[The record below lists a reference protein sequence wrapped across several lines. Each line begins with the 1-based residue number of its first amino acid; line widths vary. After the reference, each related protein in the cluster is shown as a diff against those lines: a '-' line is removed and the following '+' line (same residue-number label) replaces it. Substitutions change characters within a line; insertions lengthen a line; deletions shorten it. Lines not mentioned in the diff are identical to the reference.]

1 MIGCGS
7 LRVHCNEL
15 AVNNMSA
22 ILDID
27 LIAFERGDSSAR
39 RAIVDGTMRS
49 LSSGFVYVCH
59 DLSQSLLDETY
70 GKLAEFFALPQ
81 ERKDHY
87 TVPGSSGN
95 FGYTGL
101 LVETAAIS
109 DIPDWKEMLNWSA
122 PVPEGHPL
130 RRRFPDRYGDPVFPD
145 DDIPG
150 ISAVLIEFHH
160 VTLEL
165 QRWVLRILAAGLGVH
180 ESYFDLML
188 ENGGALNRA
197 LHYPS
202 MDQAPSQNHVW
213 SGEHGDINLMTALPR
228 AIGAGLQV
236 KTTDGW
242 VDVMPP
248 DQHAII
254 NTGIMLDHLTNGL
267 IPTGIHRVAAKGP
280 GERYSVIQFC
290 HPTPW
295 TMLAPIPTCV
305 TPENPLR
312 YPTIMVGDLLDQVIW
327 EINMVESGRRLND

>member
-15 AVNNMSA
+15 AVKNMSA

-81 ERKDHY
+81 ERKDRY

-122 PVPEGHPL
+122 PVPDGHPL
-130 RRRFPDRYGDPVFPD
+130 
-145 DDIPG
+145 
-150 ISAVLIEFHH
+150 
-160 VTLEL
+160 
-165 QRWVLRILAAGLGVH
+165 
-180 ESYFDLML
+180 
-188 ENGGALNRA
+188 
-197 LHYPS
+197 
-202 MDQAPSQNHVW
+202 
-213 SGEHGDINLMTALPR
+213 
-228 AIGAGLQV
+228 
-236 KTTDGW
+236 
-242 VDVMPP
+242 
-248 DQHAII
+248 
-254 NTGIMLDHLTNGL
+254 
-267 IPTGIHRVAAKGP
+267 
-280 GERYSVIQFC
+280 
-290 HPTPW
+290 
-295 TMLAPIPTCV
+295 
-305 TPENPLR
+305 
-312 YPTIMVGDLLDQVIW
+312 
-327 EINMVESGRRLND
+327 